1 MKYNETYFAELV
13 ASQRKYPEIF
23 GKVEYPCNYKGK
35 RMRIDITT
43 DDHAYECKFG
53 ANSWKAAIG
62 QALSYAMMVDKKAG
76 IIVFI
81 RTDPKF
87 QDKDIK
93 GYEIMMKTIKE
104 HKLPIDTRRF
114 YVNRVSGKISK
125 KNELIWE
132 NDKKLSETV
141 NKIENENKV
150 HKSIFSIFKR

>member
-1 MKYNETYFAELV
+1 
-13 ASQRKYPEIF
+13 
-23 GKVEYPCNYKGK
+23 
-35 RMRIDITT
+35 
-43 DDHAYECKFG
+43 
-53 ANSWKAAIG
+53 
-62 QALSYAMMVDKKAG
+62 
-76 IIVFI
+76 
-81 RTDPKF
+81 
-87 QDKDIK
+87 
-93 GYEIMMKTIKE
+93 MMKTIKE

>member
-1 MKYNETYFAELV
+1 
-13 ASQRKYPEIF
+13 
-23 GKVEYPCNYKGK
+23 
-35 RMRIDITT
+35 MRIDITT

-114 YVNRVSGKISK
+114 YVNRVNGKISK
-125 KNELIWE
+125 KNSLVWE
-132 NDKKLSETV
+132 EDNALSEAI
-141 NKIENENKV
+141 NKIEKENK
-150 HKSIFSIFKR
+150 KSKGLFSLFKR